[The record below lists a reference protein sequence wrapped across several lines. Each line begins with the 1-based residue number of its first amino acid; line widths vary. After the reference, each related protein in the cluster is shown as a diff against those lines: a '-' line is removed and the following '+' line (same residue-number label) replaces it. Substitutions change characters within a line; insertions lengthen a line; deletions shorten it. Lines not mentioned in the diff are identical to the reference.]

1 MHVGIERARRT
12 GWGAVF
18 LHGEPDYY
26 ARFGFDVAAA
36 RKFETLDPKVY
47 FMALELDPG
56 FLDGQ
61 KGTVIYPMPFLA
73 LE

>member
-1 MHVGIERARRT
+1 LGCGISAWRAGLLR
-12 GWGAVF
+12 
-18 LHGEPDYY
+18 
-26 ARFGFDVAAA
+26 RFGFDVAAA
-36 RKFETLDPKVY
+36 GKFETPYPKAY